1 MAKVVQSIAK
11 GAKGLGQNSGKV
23 HNEAE
28 SPKEFLSPSV
38 RGKKGIAKNRASLSS
53 DKNLV
58 VKPVGLELPPPAM
71 ASFLD
76 NRGFNLNPSFN
87 FKAISSGQSVGKGLK
102 KGQMA
107 MQTDMEV

>member
-38 RGKKGIAKNRASLSS
+38 RGKKGIVRNRASLRSYN
-53 DKNLV
+53 NLV
-58 VKPVGLELPPPAM
+58 VKPAGLESPLPTM
-71 ASFLD
+71 ASCLD

-87 FKAISSGQSVGKGLK
+87 FKATSSGHSVGKGLEE
-102 KGQMA
+102 G
-107 MQTDMEV
+107 